1 MTNNIV
7 GIAQEIYEEIGEASG
22 FSISAITQWLRRNI
36 GGLNTNL
43 NQNFEVDGVTFEITP
58 ALSDIEK
65 YIFKKMYFIYYFD
78 VQIRTT
84 GSTSD
89 FMSVRDDYGT
99 VTRSSKNELLRNY
112 VSIRR
117 QEYDELKQ
125 LIAQYRNNNSSPLQ
139 VAGDDTIPG
148 FYNPRTLNGNFRSR
162 QFFGQ

>member
-22 FSISAITQWLRRNI
+22 FSVAAITQWLRRNI

-43 NQNFEVDGVTFEITP
+43 NQNFGVDDATFEITP
-58 ALSDIEK
+58 SLSDMEK

-78 VQIRTT
+78 VQIKST

-89 FMSVRDDYGT
+89 FMSIRDDYGT

-112 VSIRR
+112 VGIRK

-125 LIAQYRNNNSSPLQ
+125 LIAQYRNNNSGPIQ
-139 VAGDDTIPG
+139 VAGDDTIQG
-148 FYNPRTLNGNFRSR
+148 YYDPRTLNIRSR
-162 QFFGQ
+162 EYFAP